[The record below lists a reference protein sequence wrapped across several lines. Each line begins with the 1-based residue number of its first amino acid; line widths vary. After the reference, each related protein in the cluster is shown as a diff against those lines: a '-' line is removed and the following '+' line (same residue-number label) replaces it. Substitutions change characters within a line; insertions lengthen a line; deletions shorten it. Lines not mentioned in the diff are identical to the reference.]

1 MATTSATETHQKAN
15 GVMIVAAWCVVG
27 IPLLW
32 GVYETILKAA
42 SLFQ

>member
-1 MATTSATETHQKAN
+1 MATTSATEAPKAN
-15 GVMIVAAWCVVG
+15 GIMIFAAWCAVG